1 MLFRQATG
9 LGLRVFCLSILMI
22 ALMIA
27 DKHYKYVNN
36 VREVLSVFL
45 IPLQYTLNAPMQAID
60 WLKVSAATQHELSTE
75 NVHLKQQL
83 LLMQVKLQQLIN
95 MQQENSELRA
105 LLKSSSRINAQ
116 FQEAKLLA
124 MNLDPALAEVVLDKG
139 AQDGVQPEQVVIDAA
154 GVMGQIIGVTP
165 FTSRL
170 LLISDPRSGV
180 PVQDD
185 RSGLQAIVVGAGGNN
200 PLSLIHVSETAD
212 IQVGDQLVTSGL
224 GARYPEGYPV
234 GTVTR
239 IFKTSGEPFLNIT
252 VKPSALLERSRR
264 VLIVSNYLDDDSKR
278 MLYETPAKVAPQP
291 VTISGAS
298 T

>member
-1 MLFRQATG
+1 MLFRHTTG
-9 LGLRVFCLSILMI
+9 LGLRVFCLSVLMI
-22 ALMIA
+22 GLMIA
-27 DKHYKYVNN
+27 DKHYRYVNN

-45 IPLQYTLNAPMQAID
+45 IPLQYTLNAPMKAID
-60 WLKVSAATQHELSTE
+60 WLKVSAATQHELTTE
-75 NVHLKQQL
+75 NIHLKQQL
-83 LLMQVKLQQLIN
+83 LLMQVNLQQLIN

-105 LLKSSSRINAQ
+105 LFKSSSRINGQ

-124 MNLDPALAEVVLDKG
+124 MNLDPTLAEVVLDKG
-139 AQDGVQPEQVVIDAA
+139 TRDGVAAEQVVIDVS

-185 RSGLQAIVVGAGGNN
+185 RSGLQAIVVGAGSNN

-212 IQVGDQLVTSGL
+212 IKVGDLLVTSSL

-234 GTVTR
+234 GRVTH
-239 IFKTSGEPFLNIT
+239 IDKASGEPFMKIA
-252 VKPSALLERSRR
+252 VAPSALLESSRR
-264 VLIVSNYLDDDSKR
+264 VLIVSNYLNDDSKR
-278 MLYETPAKVAPQP
+278 MLYETPPSAQTQGSP
-291 VTISGAS
+291 S
-298 T
+298 

>member
-1 MLFRQATG
+1 MLFRHATG
-9 LGLRVFCLSILMI
+9 LGLRVFCLSLLMI
-22 ALMIA
+22 GLMIA
-27 DKHYKYVNN
+27 DKHYRYVNN

-45 IPLQYTLNAPMQAID
+45 IPLQYTLNAPVQAID
-60 WLKVSAATQHELSTE
+60 WLKVSAATQQELTAE

-105 LLKSSSRINAQ
+105 LLKSSSRINGQ
-116 FQEAKLLA
+116 FQEAKILA
-124 MNLDPALAEVVLDKG
+124 MNLDPTLAEVVLDKG
-139 AQDGVQPEQVVIDAA
+139 TKDGVAEQQVVIDVA
-154 GVMGQIIGVTP
+154 GVMGQIISTTP

-185 RSGLQAIVVGAGGNN
+185 RSALQAIVVGTGANN

-212 IQVGDQLVTSGL
+212 IKVGDLLVTSSL

-234 GTVTR
+234 GHVTN
-239 IFKTSGEPFLNIT
+239 ITKVSGEPFMNIT
-252 VKPSALLERSRR
+252 VEPSALLERSRR

-278 MLYETPAKVAPQP
+278 MLYETNQTAKPQP
-291 VTISGAS
+291 SVVQGAPS
-298 T
+298 